1 MNNKITIFEGQ
12 LNQYM
17 TTTEQQRQ
25 IINNTEEKL
34 NQYITLNEQQ
44 RQIISNM
51 KGKLSKYIKSINQP
65 LNFY

>member
-1 MNNKITIFEGQ
+1 
-12 LNQYM
+12 M